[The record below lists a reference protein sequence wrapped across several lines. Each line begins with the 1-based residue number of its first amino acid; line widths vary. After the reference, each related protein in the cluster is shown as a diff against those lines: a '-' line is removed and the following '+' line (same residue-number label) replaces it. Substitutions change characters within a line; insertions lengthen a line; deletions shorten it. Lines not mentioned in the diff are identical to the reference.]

1 MRTCRVRPMVGTQFS
16 STGSQWELKYEL
28 QVYNSTFMEKKSHLP
43 TVISLD
49 TSSPGREENSLAFNR
64 CQ

>member
-1 MRTCRVRPMVGTQFS
+1 MSICRVRPMTGRQFS
-16 STGSQWELKYEL
+16 VGSRWEPKYEF
-28 QVYNSTFMEKKSHLP
+28 QVCNSTFMEKISHLP

-49 TSSPGREENSLAFNR
+49 TSSPGREGSSLAFNR